1 MAGEE
6 EMVGTGVT
14 TGDGEAAG
22 TEAVGIVRVQAVT
35 AIDPI
40 PISNLKYLTFN
51 LINYRS

>member
-6 EMVGTGVT
+6 EIVGTGVT
-14 TGDGEAAG
+14 TGDGETTG
-22 TEAVGIVRVQAVT
+22 TDVVGIVCVQAVT